1 MKQPISNNLVSA
13 VLNRPISFVRFNNED
28 KKKNYLEIGYKNGN
42 IGLYNIY
49 ELVFHKC
56 IAWVFKNKYYLY
68 SDKTSC
74 EIWKNNMLVH
84 TVESDIRANDCPS
97 YVPIILASEWV
108 LQDINK

>member
-1 MKQPISNNLVSA
+1 MKQPISNNLVSV

-49 ELVFHKC
+49 ELVFNKC
-56 IAWVFKNKYYLY
+56 ITWVLKNKYYLY

-84 TVESDIRANDCPS
+84 TVESDIRASDCPS
-97 YVPIILASEWV
+97 YVPIILASEWI